1 MRIVVYMLLLIA
13 IGLLQGFA
21 DDKVEPVEVKNVTI
35 TMNVKPNE
43 ARNYD
48 LSVQLKGKTI
58 SESSAEP
65 IDLNATYTMKMQL
78 KFGMREGDGLLP
90 LDIIASDARATI
102 DGQQFTMPTAE
113 FPRLTLLIDSAW
125 KVNSAFGIARTRYA
139 ERSPGLNY
147 ANLIMLYLI
156 PDIDKPHAL
165 GESRKVK
172 VKLPGFADECS
183 VTTLYKSVET
193 LKGIEVVNV
202 HQDYVWTDRKLDD
215 GVVVDSTAS
224 VDSVI
229 AIDGGKL
236 ISTHAESKVDFRKSG
251 SDNQKSGVDQAV
263 TTIDIMSLQ

>member
-1 MRIVVYMLLLIA
+1 MRTVIYMLLLIA
-13 IGLLQGFA
+13 IGPLRGFA
-21 DDKVEPVEVKNVTI
+21 DAPPEPAEAKNVTI
-35 TMNVKPNE
+35 SMSVKPNE
-43 ARNYD
+43 ARNYN
-48 LSVQLKGKTI
+48 LSVQLKGKTA

-65 IDLNATYTMKMQL
+65 ISIDATYTMKMQL
-78 KFGMREGDGLLP
+78 KFGQREGDGLLP

-113 FPRLTLLIDSAW
+113 FPRLTLLIDKDW

-147 ANLIMLYLI
+147 ANLILLYLI

-165 GESRKVK
+165 DEPQKAK

-183 VTTLYKSVET
+183 VTTVYKSVENK
-193 LKGIEVVNV
+193 KGVEVVNV
-202 HQDYVWTDRKLDD
+202 HQDYVWTGQKLDD

-229 AIDGGKL
+229 AVDGGKL
-236 ISTHAESKVDFRKSG
+236 ISAHAESKVDFRKPG
-251 SDNQKSGVDQAV
+251 SDNKPGVDQAT
-263 TTIDIMSLQ
+263 TTIDIMSIQ